1 MNLSAIGLFSTV
13 FVDHGTLR
21 EACKF
26 MADQTWQ
33 EWFENAWAVREESIY
48 RKLFGDTGSG
58 IYPLDAE
65 LFTGQFRQTSV
76 DPRWLTH
83 GVFESKPSGTRESW
97 LYVSS
102 GLSNA
107 WEADPTKP
115 DEVSGLGCEFIFECP
130 SQSMWALLLLRRM
143 VAFQILLSVGRFEGK
158 GLVQMWDRIP
168 LRAPIDGTSSKLNW
182 VLLVPAP
189 NFSEQQL
196 LPSGQFQFLEFI
208 GITEDEADFARNNGS
223 DKLVALLT
231 KRKAAPIT
239 DPSRESV
246 LENLRADPNC

>member
-1 MNLSAIGLFSTV
+1 
-13 FVDHGTLR
+13 
-21 EACKF
+21 

-33 EWFENAWAVREESIY
+33 EWFENAWAVREENIY
-48 RKLFGDTGSG
+48 RRLFGDTGSG

-65 LFTGQFRQTSV
+65 LFTGQFGQTSV
-76 DPRWLTH
+76 HPRWLTH
-83 GVFESKPSGTRESW
+83 GVFESKPNGTRESW

-107 WEADPTKP
+107 WEADCTKP

-158 GLVQMWDRIP
+158 GLVQMWDRVP

-189 NFSEQQL
+189 NFSERQL

-208 GITEDEADFARNNGS
+208 GITEDEADFARSNGS
-223 DKLVALLT
+223 DKLLAVLT
-231 KRKAAPIT
+231 ERKAAPIT
-239 DPSRESV
+239 DPNRESV
-246 LENLRADPNC
+246 LGNLKAVPNF